1 MNSAAAAQKSIQTE
15 QTAVFMSDNTN
26 VAGGYTKHP
35 DYDSLPESIKAMYT
49 PKEYAWLPQ
58 PLKNTILNDNTMPE
72 VPEDD

>member
-1 MNSAAAAQKSIQTE
+1 MATSNST
-15 QTAVFMSDNTN
+15 NN

-35 DYDSLPESIKAMYT
+35 DYDALPEAIKAMYT

-58 PLKNTILNDNTMPE
+58 PLKNSIIDDNILPE